1 MIKEKLVKDLLELPE
16 RIWQEK
22 KSLLVLMNKLEE
34 KEAEIKFWEIIETNK
49 INNET
54 DKEGK
59 LIYSSDVKRK
69 AELEKRKLE
78 DKNYNMLLE
87 EINSRKIEIELKKIY
102 IEKLINE
109 QKNLRALCLI
119 EGDDSIE

>member
-22 KSLLVLMNKLEE
+22 KSLLVLMNKLED
-34 KEAEIKFWEIIETNK
+34 KEAEIKVWEIVETNK
-49 INNET
+49 INNEV
-54 DKEGK
+54 DAEGK
-59 LIYSSDVKRK
+59 LVYSSDVKRK

-78 DKNYNMLLE
+78 DKNYNILLE

-102 IEKLINE
+102 IEKLSNE

-119 EGDDSIE
+119 EGDDAIE